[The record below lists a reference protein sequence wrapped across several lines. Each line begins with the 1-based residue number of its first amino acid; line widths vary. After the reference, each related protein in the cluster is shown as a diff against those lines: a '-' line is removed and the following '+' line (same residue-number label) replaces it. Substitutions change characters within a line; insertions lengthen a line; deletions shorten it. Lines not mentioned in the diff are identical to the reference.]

1 MTQLLVL
8 CLVPLCL
15 LLLAIAAG
23 QHLRLRRYEGEMAQA
38 QARHNRLVAQHRT
51 LQALY
56 ADRTRDL
63 LAINSRIVLDYH
75 RTRRNT

>member
-1 MTQLLVL
+1 MTVAVVVL
-8 CLVPLCL
+8 SLACLF
-15 LLLAIAAG
+15 LLAIATG
-23 QHLRLRRYEGEMAQA
+23 QHLRLRRYEGEMAQTQA
-38 QARHNRLVAQHRT
+38 QHDRLVAQHRT

-75 RTRRNT
+75 RARRNTQ